1 MMELTLDQQ
10 DIYRI
15 LACLA
20 HTAKRFEDE
29 ATRRQAVAPALLAH
43 PLGLLGIL
51 INSALAEMFGDEAQ
65 QLRTLRARLTA
76 ATGLNISPESAGS
89 PFASM

>member
-1 MMELTLDQQ
+1 MELALNHQ

-20 HTAKRFEDE
+20 HTATRFEDE
-29 ATRRQAVAPALLAH
+29 ATRRQVLAPALLAH
-43 PLGLLGIL
+43 PLGLLGIV
-51 INSALAEMFGDEAQ
+51 INSAVAEMFNDEAQ
-65 QLRTLRARLTA
+65 QLRTLRAQLTA

-89 PFASM
+89 PFTGA